1 MSQSKYRNLYGD
13 EYRYKYHHMDLCK
26 ANTDGNK
33 MAINNKFMALTWDYD
48 RGGIAIFDPN
58 EYSYGKPDQKLI
70 KGHTG
75 KIFDI
80 KFSPFRTDLL
90 ASASEDCTV
99 KLWTIPK
106 EGLTQDLKNDSQTYL
121 GHKRKVCL
129 VDFNHHAADVVAS
142 AAVDSKVQ
150 VWNMIKAENYATCKI
165 SGNPTSLEWNYDG
178 SLIGATDSERNI
190 TIFDPRSNNVV
201 LTQKVSD
208 GRSAKFVWS
217 GENTFAYIGIC
228 KANEREF
235 KNFDIR
241 KNSENNDNSNE
252 LFRVKID
259 EQVNVITPYFDR
271 ESKLLYLVGKG
282 EANVNVYD
290 FNETVPKKCLNFP
303 TNNPA
308 SSFVMIDRKYV
319 DFNKNEVDKMAKW
332 TVNNEIYY
340 VSFYVMRRKVEYVPD
355 LFPHIPIP
363 KPSMTFEEWKN
374 GENKPLER
382 KEICEF
388 DKNEFITSDDKFEK
402 REVVKADITPGEKYK
417 NLQNKLIELEQG
429 IQKLEGV
436 NSNLRKKIQEEEADI
451 ERLESKANEI
461 MAEVEA

>member
-1 MSQSKYRNLYGD
+1 MSQSKYRNLFG
-13 EYRYKYHHMDLCK
+13 EEFRNKYHHMDLCK

-48 RGGIAIFDPN
+48 RGGIAIFNPN

-70 KGHTG
+70 KGHAG

-80 KFSPFRTDLL
+80 KFSPFRTDLI

-99 KLWTIPK
+99 KLWTIPQ
-106 EGLTQDLKNDSQTYL
+106 EGLTKDLKTDSQTYL

-142 AAVDSKVQ
+142 ASVDSTVQ
-150 VWNMIKAENYATCKI
+150 IWNMIKAEKYASCQI
-165 SGNPTSLEWNYDG
+165 NGNPTSLEWNYNG
-178 SLIGATDSERNI
+178 SLIGCTDSERNI
-190 TIFDPRSNNVV
+190 TVFDPRSNNIIMKK
-201 LTQKVSD
+201 KVSD

-217 GENTFAYIGIC
+217 GENTVAYVGIN
-228 KANEREF
+228 KGNEREF

-241 KNSENNDNSNE
+241 KTEENKDNNE

-259 EQVNVITPYFDR
+259 EQVNIITPYFDR
-271 ESKLLYLVGKG
+271 ESKLLFSIGKG
-282 EANVNVYD
+282 EANVNVFD
-290 FNETVPKKCLNFP
+290 FNEALPKRCLNFK

-308 SSFVMIDRKYV
+308 STFVMFDRKNV

-332 TVNNEIYY
+332 TMNNEIYF
-340 VSFYVMRRKVEYVPD
+340 VSYYVMRREAKYLPE
-355 LFPHIPIP
+355 LFPQIPVP
-363 KPSMTFEEWKN
+363 NPSMSFEEWKS
-374 GENKPLER
+374 GENKPLET
-382 KEICEF
+382 KEITEF
-388 DKNEFITSDDKFEK
+388 DRNEFITRDDKFEK
-402 REVVKADITPGEKYK
+402 RESAKADITPGEKYK

-429 IQKLEGV
+429 IQNLTST
-436 NSNLRKKIQEEEADI
+436 NTNLRKKIEEEEAEV
-451 ERLESKANEI
+451 ERLENKVKEI

>member
-1 MSQSKYRNLYGD
+1 MSKSLYRNLFGE

-26 ANTDGNK
+26 SNTDGNK

-70 KGHTG
+70 KGHNG
-75 KIFDI
+75 KIFDLR
-80 KFSPFRTDLL
+80 FSPFRTDLL

-129 VDFNHHAADVVAS
+129 IDFHHHTSDVVAS
-142 AAVDSKVQ
+142 ASVDSTVQ
-150 VWNMIKAENYATCKI
+150 VWNMIKAENYATCQI
-165 SGNPTSLEWNYDG
+165 NGNPTSLEWNYDG
-178 SLIGATDSERNI
+178 SLIGCTDSEKNI
-190 TIFDPRSNNVV
+190 TIFDPRSNTVV
-201 LTQKVSD
+201 LNQKVSD

-217 GENTFAYIGIC
+217 GENTFAYVGIN
-228 KANEREF
+228 KSNEREF

-241 KNSENNDNSNE
+241 KNEENKENKE

-259 EQVNVITPYFDR
+259 EQVNIITPYFDR
-271 ESKLLYLVGKG
+271 ESKLLYSIGKG

-290 FNETVPKKCLNFP
+290 FNETIAKRCLNFP

-308 SSFVMIDRKYV
+308 SSYVMIDRKNV

-340 VSFYVMRRKVEYVPD
+340 VSFYLMRREAKYIPE
-355 LFPHIPIP
+355 LFPHIPTSN
-363 KPSMTFEEWKN
+363 PSMTFEEWKS

-382 KEICEF
+382 KEITEF
-388 DKNEFITSDDKFEK
+388 DKNEFITRDDKFEK
-402 REVVKADITPGEKYK
+402 KELVQAEMTPGEKYK

-429 IQKLEGV
+429 IQKLEAV
-436 NSNLRKKIQEEEADI
+436 NVNLRKKIQEEEADI
-451 ERLESKANEI
+451 ERLENKVNEI
-461 MAEVEA
+461 KAEVEA

>member
-1 MSQSKYRNLYGD
+1 MYRNLFGE
-13 EYRYKYHHMDLCK
+13 EYRYKYHHIDLCK

-90 ASASEDCTV
+90 ASASDDCTV
-99 KLWTIPK
+99 KLWQIPK
-106 EGLTQDLKNDSQTYL
+106 EGLTQDLKTDSQTFL

-129 VDFNHHAADVVAS
+129 VDFNKHAADVIAS
-142 AAVDSKVQ
+142 ASVDSTVQ
-150 VWNMIKAENYATCKI
+150 VWNMIKAETYATCQI
-165 SGNPTSLEWNYDG
+165 TGNPTSLEWNYNG
-178 SLIGATDSERNI
+178 SLIGATDSDKNI
-190 TIFDPRSNNVV
+190 NIFDPRANTVIMKY
-201 LTQKVSD
+201 KVSD

-217 GENTFAYIGIC
+217 GENTFAYVGIN
-228 KANEREF
+228 KKNEREF

-241 KNSENNDNSNE
+241 NNGENNE
-252 LFRVKID
+252 LFQVKID
-259 EQVNVITPYFDR
+259 EQVNVVTPYFDR
-271 ESKLLYLVGKG
+271 ESKLLYSIGKG

-290 FNETVPKKCLNFP
+290 FNEQKPKRCLNFP
-303 TNNPA
+303 THNPA
-308 SSFVMIDRKYV
+308 SAFVMIDRKYV

-340 VSFYVMRRKVEYVPD
+340 VSFYVMRRDPKYIPE
-355 LFPHIPIP
+355 LFPHIPVSN
-363 KPSMTFEEWKN
+363 PSMTFEEWKS
-374 GENKPLER
+374 GEKKPLER

-388 DKNEFITSDDKFEK
+388 DKNEFITRDDKFEK
-402 REVVKADITPGEKYK
+402 KEVAKAEITPGEKYK
-417 NLQNKLIELEQG
+417 NLEHKLIELEQG
-429 IQKLEGV
+429 IQKLVGG
-436 NSNLRKKIQEEEADI
+436 NNILRKRIEDEE
-451 ERLESKANEI
+451 
-461 MAEVEA
+461 AEVEKLENMLKEVNAEIEA